1 MIAMN
6 PRNHQWRQIKNVFIS
21 SIFFVSAILV
31 VTPLGLVFYYLL
43 KNGASSINWAFFTRL
58 PTPVGAAGGGMANA
72 ILGTIQLLCLA
83 AAIGV
88 PLGILG
94 GVYLAEYGSNR
105 GNYMLRFVADVL
117 NGVPSIIW
125 GVVVYGLAVLPFK
138 GFSAY
143 AGGLALGLMM
153 IPLIM
158 RTTEEVI
165 LLVPNGYREAALAL
179 GIPRRKMI
187 IKIVM
192 KTASK
197 GIITGILLALARVAG
212 ETAPLLFTAFGNRFW
227 NHDLTQPIAA
237 LPLQIFTYAISPYED
252 WHRQAWAGALVL
264 LVGIFVVNVSVR
276 VLTRNRTRPGL

>member
-1 MIAMN
+1 MN
-6 PRNHQWRQIKNVFIS
+6 GPSSANHLWRKLKNGLAS
-21 SIFFVSAILV
+21 SLFFFAAILV
-31 VTPLGLVFYYLL
+31 VSPLALVFYYLL
-43 KNGASSINWAFFTRL
+43 KNGASSVNFAFFTRL
-58 PTPVGAAGGGMANA
+58 PTPVGATGGGMANA
-72 ILGTIQLLCLA
+72 IVGTVQLLCLA
-83 AAIGV
+83 SAIGI
-88 PLGILG
+88 PLGVLG
-94 GVYLAEYGSNR
+94 GVYLAEYGTSRANSV
-105 GNYMLRFVADVL
+105 LRFVADVL

-143 AGGLALGLMM
+143 AGGLGLGLMM

-179 GIPRRKMI
+179 GISRRKTVI
-187 IKIVM
+187 RIVM

-197 GIITGILLALARVAG
+197 GIVTGILLALARVAG

-264 LVGIFVVNVSVR
+264 LAGIFVVNISVR
-276 VLTRNRTRPGL
+276 ILTRNRGRAGL